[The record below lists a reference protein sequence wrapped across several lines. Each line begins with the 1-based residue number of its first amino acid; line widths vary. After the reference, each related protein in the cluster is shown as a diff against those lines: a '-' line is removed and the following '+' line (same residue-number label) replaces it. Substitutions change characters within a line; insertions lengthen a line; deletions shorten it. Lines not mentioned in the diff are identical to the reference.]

1 MWGFSRDYSENV
13 KLLKLVWLYLENKS
27 QATRTSAVCQK
38 PTFERLRWRR
48 RLWPLKEDLP
58 FYFKLASVTFYRG
71 SQKKKSPDVFVSICI
86 ITGIIDEPHPTKGPI
101 PVSIVSTRASLT
113 YNRNLM
119 GCHESVSLYSLDPAS
134 PHLQNLASILIS
146 HYHKPIF

>member
-1 MWGFSRDYSENV
+1 MEKTALTLEGGSPFLFQISFSYILS
-13 KLLKLVWLYLENKS
+13 W
-27 QATRTSAVCQK
+27 
-38 PTFERLRWRR
+38 
-48 RLWPLKEDLP
+48 
-58 FYFKLASVTFYRG
+58 VT
-71 SQKKKSPDVFVSICI
+71 KKKSPDVFVSICI